1 MTSVSQS
8 ETKNENDSFIHS
20 PSGTPERLQTLDQ
33 KKEQNKTNNPKKV
46 MSVVRISKLEDT
58 VDKTSSKDII
68 TPEPFIDRKTIE
80 LHQIDI
86 LNEKEED
93 LQLVRQRLSSVSF
106 IGRKT
111 ENGSGDINTSA
122 LSDQGKTTVILYDDS
137 CFLPEEEDS
146 KKPKE
151 RHSCIEV
158 FGNEE
163 EEEPEKLDEE
173 ELKRKRKKEIE
184 ELKLFS
190 AKKKL

>member
-8 ETKNENDSFIHS
+8 ETKNENNSLTQS
-20 PSGTPERLQTLDQ
+20 PSGTPERQQTLDQ
-33 KKEQNKTNNPKKV
+33 KKDQNKTDKPKKV
-46 MSVVRISKLEDT
+46 RSIVRISKLEDT
-58 VDKTSSKDII
+58 VDKTSSKDIL
-68 TPEPFIDRKTIE
+68 TTEPFIDRKTIE

-86 LNEKEED
+86 LNDKEED

-111 ENGSGDINTSA
+111 ENGNGDINTST
-122 LSDQGKTTVILYDDS
+122 LSDQGKTTLILYDDS

-163 EEEPEKLDEE
+163 EEPEKLDEE

-184 ELKLFS
+184 EFKLFS
-190 AKKKL
+190 AKRKL